1 MKSCL
6 GILLVFFTFVA
17 VVGGGA
23 FLYYISSTSTFT
35 RTSGSE
41 KSVPKA
47 VLVAPKAIPVAPK
60 AVLVAPKAVPV
71 R

>member
-17 VVGGGA
+17 VVGGGL
-23 FLYYISSTSTFT
+23 FIWYLSHTSEFSRHATPPADT
-35 RTSGSE
+35 
-41 KSVPKA
+41 PKPS
-47 VLVAPKAIPVAPK
+47 LI
-60 AVLVAPKAVPV
+60 

>member
-6 GILLVFFTFVA
+6 GILIVFFTFVA

-23 FLYYISSTSTFT
+23 LIWYLSSTSEFS
-35 RTSGSE
+35 RKGAAPPAPAP
-41 KSVPKA
+41 KAAPVVPKA
-47 VLVAPKAIPVAPK
+47 R
-60 AVLVAPKAVPV
+60 PV

>member
-23 FLYYISSTSTFT
+23 FIWYLSSS
-35 RTSGSE
+35 SE
-41 KSVPKA
+41 FSRKNAPA
-47 VLVAPKAIPVAPK
+47 PAAAAPKASVAP
-60 AVLVAPKAVPV
+60 P
-71 R
+71 